1 MTLFKALHASKWG
14 YWRTLHKLQEG
25 GKVLLSVAD
34 VAMQIE
40 NYSLSLC
47 VSKSKDLKMEKVKD
61 NLFHNDGCD
70 VVNKSTVLS
79 KHVEL

>member
-1 MTLFKALHASKWG
+1 
-14 YWRTLHKLQEG
+14 
-25 GKVLLSVAD
+25 LLSVAD

-40 NYSLSLC
+40 KYSLSLC
-47 VSKSKDLKMEKVKD
+47 ISKSKDLKMEKVNKD
-61 NLFHNDGCD
+61 NLFHNDSCD